1 MIKPLRSSEARGGG
15 GWRPNDFPCQAT
27 PGRARPARAT
37 PNHPRI
43 QLPTPDPRRTQNT
56 YFAREITCKTHYWNP
71 PGLILHMHVQNVCLE
86 PPGAHIATCKTPMWT
101 HRGPFCTLNLSAKHM
116 VGSPGT
122 HFAREITWKTYVWS
136 PTVRISNV
144 NLCATRIIGTPSGRI
159 CWSAPRG
166 AFCTWPCVQSV
177 FWSIPGRILRVPT

>member
-1 MIKPLRSSEARGGG
+1 MRSSEARGGG